1 MPWAGLRLAV
11 TLLTAVPLPGD
22 GRAAAPSRRTATA
35 ALYWAP
41 VVGLVLGAVAAGIL
55 LLATRYGHTGALLA
69 SVLAIGALAAL
80 TRALHLDGLADTA
93 DGLGS
98 RRPAARA
105 LEIMK
110 KSDIGP
116 FGVATLLFVILVQV
130 SALAQADQAGRG
142 PGAVIAAAV
151 AARLAMMLACRRGVP
166 PAREDGLGALVA
178 QSVHPV
184 IAVVLI
190 AAALAAAAACGWIY
204 AAAIA
209 TGLAVSLAVSRLAV
223 RRFGGITGDV
233 LGAIAEITAAVSLL
247 ATAIR

>member
-1 MPWAGLRLAV
+1 
-11 TLLTAVPLPGD
+11 
-22 GRAAAPSRRTATA
+22 
-35 ALYWAP
+35 
-41 VVGLVLGAVAAGIL
+41 VLGAVAAGIL